1 MKLRSIFAVMLLA
14 VMLTGCATN
23 KSETKGKTYEH
34 VQFTSK
40 VTTEGCAICGEHPDV
55 HWYWYKGQDNVAIVD
70 VNTFDFS
77 YIEINRYNPDGSQ
90 ITETAGYMKMS
101 GGEIGAHHISGM
113 VDPDRGLAR
122 LNGTLSSDPIDAS
135 AIESFLCQE
144 CLDEFASHY
153 FEHDNVYSLAVFN
166 FAAKT
171 LRPLVESSPW
181 YAADNYSVDC
191 HYEDDGKIDITVYYC
206 PPRFAESE

>member
-23 KSETKGKTYEH
+23 KSETKEKTYEH

-55 HWYWYKGQDNVAIVD
+55 HWYWYMGQDNVAIVD
-70 VNTFDFS
+70 VNTFDHS

-113 VDPDRGLAR
+113 VDPDRGMAR

-135 AIESFLCQE
+135 AIDSFLCQE

>member
-1 MKLRSIFAVMLLA
+1 MKLRNALIIMLLLF
-14 VMLTGCATN
+14 VLTGCGTN
-23 KSETKGKTYEH
+23 NAEAKEKTYEH
-34 VQFTSK
+34 VQFSSTIEK
-40 VTTEGCAICGEHPDV
+40 ENCALCGEHPDV
-55 HWYWYKGQDNVAIVD
+55 HWTWYMGQDNVALVD
-70 VNTFDFS
+70 VNTFDYS

-101 GGEIGAHHISGM
+101 GGEIGKHKISGM
-113 VDPDRGLAR
+113 VDPDRGMAR

-153 FEHDNVYSLAVFN
+153 FEHDTVYSLAVFN
-166 FAAKT
+166 FAEKT
-171 LRPLVESSPW
+171 LRPMVESCPW

-191 HYEDDGKIDITVYYC
+191 HYEDDGKIDITIYYC
-206 PPRFAESE
+206 PPRFSE

>member
-1 MKLRSIFAVMLLA
+1 MPSD
-14 VMLTGCATN
+14 
-23 KSETKGKTYEH
+23 

-55 HWYWYKGQDNVAIVD
+55 HWYWYMGQDNVAIVD

-113 VDPDRGLAR
+113 VDPDRGMAR

>member
-14 VMLTGCATN
+14 AMLTGCATN

-113 VDPDRGLAR
+113 VDPDRGMAR

>member
-23 KSETKGKTYEH
+23 KSETKEETYEH

-55 HWYWYKGQDNVAIVD
+55 HWYWYMGQDNVAIVD
-70 VNTFDFS
+70 VNTSDFS

-113 VDPDRGLAR
+113 VDPDRGMAR

>member
-23 KSETKGKTYEH
+23 KSETKEKTYEH

-55 HWYWYKGQDNVAIVD
+55 HWYWYMGQDNVAIVD

-113 VDPDRGLAR
+113 VDPDRGMAR

-181 YAADNYSVDC
+181 YAADNYSVDY